1 MTSLSTKLAELEAAS
16 KPIQV
21 GIIGA
26 GKFGSM
32 FISQSHRTR
41 GMRLAAIADLSSDRA
56 FASLKRTGFP
66 EDQYSMTVGGS
77 ISEGIKAG
85 KTVIT
90 TDSAA
95 MIATP
100 EIDVVLEVTGSPAA
114 GIRHALLVSSLPQL
128 LSRMF
133 TKSFDSAANTRSTSS

>member
-1 MTSLSTKLAELEAAS
+1 MRT
-16 KPIQV
+16 QV

-32 FISQSHRTR
+32 FISQSHRVP

-56 FASLKRTGFP
+56 FASLKRTGYP
-66 EDQYSMTVGGS
+66 EEKYSTEVNAS

-85 KTVIT
+85 KTIIT

-100 EIDVVLEVTGSPAA
+100 EIDIVLEVTGSPAA
-114 GIRHALLVSSLPQL
+114 GIRHALLVSL
-128 LSRMF
+128 
-133 TKSFDSAANTRSTSS
+133 TSYNV